1 MSDIRIKNGDWVVI
15 CDGRKALLTVNAGDA
30 EYLNLKV
37 FEEHEHKSP
46 TTHEQGTD
54 RPGRTHQSVGSA
66 GTNVGRGGSRSGVDQ
81 TDWHEQDERDFLK
94 TVAERINRA
103 VRENQVQGLVIAAP
117 PRALGVLKP
126 LLSAP
131 TLAVLRGTLDKD
143 YVNMPVYDIEQHLA
157 AKSAGE
163 RPAAQ
168 R

>member
-1 MSDIRIKNGDWVVI
+1 
-15 CDGRKALLTVNAGDA
+15 
-30 EYLNLKV
+30 
-37 FEEHEHKSP
+37 
-46 TTHEQGTD
+46 
-54 RPGRTHQSVGSA
+54 
-66 GTNVGRGGSRSGVDQ
+66 
-81 TDWHEQDERDFLK
+81 
-94 TVAERINRA
+94 

-126 LLSAP
+126 LLSSP